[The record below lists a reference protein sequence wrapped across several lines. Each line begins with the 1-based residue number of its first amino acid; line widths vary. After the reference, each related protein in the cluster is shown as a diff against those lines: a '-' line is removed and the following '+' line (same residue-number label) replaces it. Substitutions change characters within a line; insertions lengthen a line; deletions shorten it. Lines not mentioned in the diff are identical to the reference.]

1 VRRYKGDTKGTATA
15 TRCDEPEPAA
25 TFRSRTAGSQV
36 ESRGSAIH
44 KYKGNVQGAQL
55 NLAATKRSAAEDAA
69 MKACVL
75 CDVGRMEVREVP
87 QPPVGTRDVLLRIS
101 AVGICGTDAHIFSG
115 HANYNTD
122 ATGKNIPL
130 SVQPQILGHEISGQV
145 AEVGGEVRDL
155 APGDRVVIDQ
165 GLSCVSTRRELRCEY
180 CLSGDS
186 HQCAFYTEHGITGLP
201 GGLAEFIAV
210 PASNAVRLTT
220 DLDMKEAAL
229 SEPLGCVIHSSDA
242 VTRAQARFAIG
253 AASQERRVRHVLI
266 CGAGPSGLLHLQYLR
281 RVLGYDGWLMVSE
294 PNEMKRELAK
304 KFGADVVLDPS
315 GGEMGAAVREHTQG
329 GGVEYLI
336 EASGQGR
343 AFAAISS
350 VIRKQATVLLYGH
363 GHAGFGLSLLNNVM
377 FKEPCLVTPVGASGG
392 FEKDG
397 RPSTYARALRLIEQ
411 GKISVAPFITHRFA
425 SLGDVQGALAGGMN
439 AADYVKGVVALQ

>member
-1 VRRYKGDTKGTATA
+1 
-15 TRCDEPEPAA
+15 
-25 TFRSRTAGSQV
+25 
-36 ESRGSAIH
+36 
-44 KYKGNVQGAQL
+44 
-55 NLAATKRSAAEDAA
+55 

-75 CDVGRMEVREVP
+75 CDVGRIEVREVP
-87 QPPVGTRDVLLRIS
+87 QPRMGARDVLLRIA

-122 ATGKNIPL
+122 SSGKNIPL
-130 SVQPQILGHEISGQV
+130 SMQPQILGHEISGEV
-145 AEVGGEVRDL
+145 AEVGSEVRDL
-155 APGDRVVIDQ
+155 AVGDRVVMDQ
-165 GLSCVSTRRELRCEY
+165 GLNCVSTHREPRCEY

-186 HQCAFYTEHGITGLP
+186 HQCTFYTEHGITGLP

-210 PASNAVRLTT
+210 PASSAVRLTA
-220 DLDMKEAAL
+220 DLDMREAAL

-242 VTRAQARFAIG
+242 VARAHARFAIG
-253 AASQERRVRHVLI
+253 DAAASPERRVRHALI
-266 CGAGPSGLLHLQYLR
+266 CGAGPSGLLFLQYLR
-281 RVLGYDGWLMVSE
+281 RVLGYDGLLMVSE
-294 PNEMKRELAK
+294 PNEKKRRLAA

-315 GGEMGAAVREHTQG
+315 GTEMGAAVREHTKG

-350 VIRKQATVLLYGH
+350 LIRKQATVLLYGH
-363 GHAGFGLSLLNNVM
+363 GHAGVELSLLNNVM

-397 RPSTYARALRLIEQ
+397 RPSTYTRALRLIEQ
-411 GKISVAPFITHRFA
+411 GKISVAPFITHRYS

>member
-1 VRRYKGDTKGTATA
+1 
-15 TRCDEPEPAA
+15 
-25 TFRSRTAGSQV
+25 
-36 ESRGSAIH
+36 
-44 KYKGNVQGAQL
+44 
-55 NLAATKRSAAEDAA
+55 

-75 CDVGRMEVREVP
+75 CDVGRIEVREVP
-87 QPPVGTRDVLLRIS
+87 QPRVGARDVLLRIS
-101 AVGICGTDAHIFSG
+101 AVGICGTDAHIFGG

-122 ATGKNIPL
+122 SAGKNIPL
-130 SVQPQILGHEISGQV
+130 AVQPQILGHEVSGEV
-145 AEVGGEVRDL
+145 AEAGGEVRDL
-155 APGDRVVIDQ
+155 AVGDRVVIDQ
-165 GLSCVSTRRELRCEY
+165 GLNCVSARREPQCEY

-186 HQCAFYTEHGITGLP
+186 HQCAFYAEHGITGLP

-210 PASNAVRLTT
+210 PASNAVRLTA

-229 SEPLGCVIHSSDA
+229 AEPLGCVIHSSDA
-242 VTRAQARFAIG
+242 VARAHGRFAIG
-253 AASQERRVRHVLI
+253 ATEEGRRVRHVLI

-281 RVLGYDGWLMVSE
+281 RVLGYDGLVIVSE
-294 PNEMKRELAK
+294 PNEMKRGLAK

-315 GGEMGAAVREHTQG
+315 GGGMGAAVREHSK

-343 AFAAISS
+343 AFAAISA

-363 GHAGFGLSLLNNVM
+363 GHAGFELSLLNNVM

-411 GKISVAPFITHRFA
+411 GKISVAAFITHRYG

-439 AADYVKGVVALQ
+439 AGDYVKGVVALQ